1 MELQELLKAARGLIP
16 ADTVFRNARI
26 FNPFICDWEEG
37 SLAVKDGL
45 VLGIGNYSGKTEY
58 DLSGSYII
66 PGLIDAHVHI
76 ESSLLT
82 PREYSRLVV
91 RHGTTTVVADP
102 HEIANVAGTKGMD
115 FMLDQREGTII
126 DIQYLLPTCVP
137 ATPEDVGGAILSA
150 EDLKPYVARCGIR
163 GLGEMMNVPGVLTAD
178 PSVLKKLQLCSVR
191 DGHAPLLAGDDL
203 NAYILAGLQSDH
215 ECTGLDEGE

>member
-82 PREYSRLVV
+82 PREYACLVAP
-91 RHGTTTVVADP
+91 HGTTTV
-102 HEIANVAGTKGMD
+102 IA
-115 FMLDQREGTII
+115 
-126 DIQYLLPTCVP
+126 
-137 ATPEDVGGAILSA
+137 
-150 EDLKPYVARCGIR
+150 
-163 GLGEMMNVPGVLTAD
+163 
-178 PSVLKKLQLCSVR
+178 
-191 DGHAPLLAGDDL
+191 
-203 NAYILAGLQSDH
+203 
-215 ECTGLDEGE
+215 